1 MSEGI
6 GVLFL
11 IFLICA
17 GIYLYFL
24 PTWQARSVEHPDATP
39 IFILNL
45 LLGWLLI
52 PWVIAL
58 VWAFK
63 GDHRKQKTSLGA
75 PQRQPDLAT
84 NTFGSPQRIP
94 PRVLGQP
101 DSVFKQDSM
110 KLEPISVAKLA
121 TKVCPFCAEDVK
133 FEAIKC
139 KHCHSDLTV
148 AT

>member
-6 GVLFL
+6 GVLFV

-17 GIYLYFL
+17 GIFLYFL

-52 PWVIAL
+52 PWVLAL

-63 GDHRKQKTSLGA
+63 GNHKKKEPATGA
-75 PQRQPDLAT
+75 LRRQPDLVT
-84 NTFGSPQRIP
+84 NTFGNAQPIP

-101 DSVFKQDSM
+101 DSVFNLNSM
-110 KLEPISVAKLA
+110 KLEPVSISTPT

-133 FEAIKC
+133 VEAIKC
-139 KHCHSDLTV
+139 KHCQSDLTV
-148 AT
+148 TT

>member
-1 MSEGI
+1 MSGAI
-6 GVLFL
+6 GLLFV
-11 IFLICA
+11 IFLVCA
-17 GIYLYFL
+17 GVFLYFL
-24 PTWQARSVEHPDATP
+24 PTLQARSVDHPDATP
-39 IFILNL
+39 IFVLNL

-63 GDHRKQKTSLGA
+63 GNHRKKVQPNGA
-75 PQRQPDLAT
+75 PRRQPDLTT
-84 NTFGSPQRIP
+84 NTFGNAQPIP
-94 PRVLGQP
+94 PRVLGQL
-101 DSVFKQDSM
+101 DSVFSSSSM
-110 KLEPISVAKLA
+110 KLASAPTEKPT

-139 KHCHSDLTV
+139 KHCQSDLTV